1 MSLRTADRPAPLS
14 WARIATDETDKML
27 KLPSHGNATLHR
39 IGIGMMIVGGVA
51 LVLPAPPADP
61 LATAHEIFDLVAT
74 HYWWQ
79 FWGWAGVIVGNI
91 VRLMGKQ
98 GHPGLPLPKLYG
110 KLPAELAAPIQ
121 LRLRALKN
129 KAEAL
134 AELARAELAATAE
147 PVVALSRETGGTAR
161 RVSRSRRRRS
171 SRRGLLG
178 SL

>member
-1 MSLRTADRPAPLS
+1 
-14 WARIATDETDKML
+14 ML
-27 KLPSHGNATLHR
+27 KVPSHGNDTVRRAGVGL
-39 IGIGMMIVGGVA
+39 MIVGGVA
-51 LVLPAPPADP
+51 LILPAPPADP

-79 FWGWAGVIVGNI
+79 FWGWAGVILGNI
-91 VRLMGKQ
+91 VRLIGKQ

-129 KAEAL
+129 RAEAL
-134 AELARAELAATAE
+134 AEAARKEAEEAMAALAADECPA
-147 PVVALSRETGGTAR
+147 VLSPATEGTAR

-171 SRRGLLG
+171 SRRALLG
-178 SL
+178 SP